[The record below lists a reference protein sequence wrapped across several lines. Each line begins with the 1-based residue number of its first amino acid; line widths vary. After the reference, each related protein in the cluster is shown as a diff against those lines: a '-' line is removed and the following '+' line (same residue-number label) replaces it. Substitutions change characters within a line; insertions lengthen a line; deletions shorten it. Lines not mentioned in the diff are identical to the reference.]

1 MRERETVT
9 AYAIAARANAAL
21 LAYEAGSPARA
32 KLTDALFER
41 LGRGTGSAGS
51 VVEDVPRSVEYAY
64 ERHDAREN
72 L

>member
-21 LAYEAGSPARA
+21 LAAETGSPACVR
-32 KLTDALFER
+32 LTEALLER
-41 LGRGTGSAGS
+41 LGWGAGSAGS
-51 VVEDVPRSVEYAY
+51 IVEDAPRVVEYAY